1 MGKPSAALPH
11 FQYFWVNVMVLA
23 AKSFTC
29 DTNMYYEETPG
40 AFFDALG
47 GLTPS
52 QYCRWL
58 WRRNSNENGRHL
70 YVPVGQTKR
79 QRKVI
84 SSLSSFYLQTNT
96 DEDLYFTP
104 NTFFDWRRKALLS
117 GLCANYVE
125 IDTSIERMLTAS
137 ESQQVLDE
145 VLQQVAASG
154 TPSPNAIVES
164 GSGGLH
170 LYWFYEMIDAFPAQ
184 KLAWEA
190 ISKKLTDRFTG
201 GDLWHVDTGASHD
214 MTRFLRLPGS
224 KHSASGKRVKIW
236 LSEQQYSFKSLASKL
251 DVVYSPTVME
261 SIRVSASVVPNETPL
276 PRSTEPENSTP
287 ARHSIANWWSRIYWH
302 LSSFI
307 RSSKRIKSGQRD
319 SVAFIAFVALR
330 RITSINKAWELIRE
344 LNDKHIGLTPS
355 ELEQYLSSAVKTI
368 YRYKKSTLVKYF
380 AGAGIPIPD
389 FLLGETKRW
398 NVSLGLTV
406 DEIKKR
412 QIESGINSARK
423 RSERNRIA
431 IFNAIQTL
439 LSRGTSVISSLS
451 VASMAGCSRRTA
463 QRVLASFGTIVYPP
477 PAGGVSFG

>member
-1 MGKPSAALPH
+1 
-11 FQYFWVNVMVLA
+11 MVLA

-29 DTNMYYEETPG
+29 DMNMYHEETPG

-84 SSLSSFYLQTNT
+84 SSLSTFYLQTNT

-104 NTFFDWRRKALLS
+104 NTFFDWRKKALLS

-125 IDTSIERMLTAS
+125 IDTSIERTLTAS
-137 ESQQVLDE
+137 ESKQVLDE
-145 VLQQVAASG
+145 VLQQITASG
-154 TPSPNAIVES
+154 TPTPNAIVES

-184 KLAWEA
+184 KLAWES
-190 ISKKLTDRFTG
+190 ISKKLTERFTG
-201 GDLWHVDTGASHD
+201 GELWHVDTGASHD

-224 KHSASGKRVKIW
+224 KHSTSGRRVKIW
-236 LSEQQYSFKSLASKL
+236 LSEQQYSFKSLANKL

-261 SIRVSASVVPNETPL
+261 SLRVSSTPIQNSTPSPKSIETE
-276 PRSTEPENSTP
+276 STTP

-330 RITSINKAWELIRE
+330 RITSINKAWELIRD
-344 LNDKHIGLTPS
+344 LNDKHIGLKPS

-380 AGAGIPIPD
+380 DGAGIPIPD
-389 FLLGETKRW
+389 FLLGETRRW
-398 NVSLGLTV
+398 NVSLGLSK

-412 QIESGINSARK
+412 QVESGINSARK
-423 RSERNRIA
+423 RGERNRIA

-439 LSRGTSVISSLS
+439 LSQGRCVISSLS
-451 VASMAGCSRRTA
+451 VASMVGCSRRTA

-477 PAGGVSFG
+477 PVGEVLFG